1 MSNPIRIVL
10 LGVLALASIGLG
22 VWFGNKTTTPD
33 QASGYAHMGGDFT
46 LQSAAGPVSLADYR
60 GKVVA
65 IYFGYTHCPDV
76 CPTSLATL
84 AQAFNRLTDEER
96 DQTRGIFISVDPE
109 RDTPKVATEYAQ
121 AFHPTFTGL
130 TGTPEAIADVAKRY
144 FVLYEKVEMDDS
156 AMGYAVDHSSIL
168 YVLGKDGVVQNLVR
182 HTESQE
188 DLVASLRSAL
198 KG

>member
-1 MSNPIRIVL
+1 MSNPIRIVF

-22 VWFGNKTTTPD
+22 VWFGNKSNAPGQD
-33 QASGYAHMGGDFT
+33 SGYAHMGGDFT

-96 DQTRGIFISVDPE
+96 DQAQGIFISVDPE
-109 RDTPKVATEYAQ
+109 RDTPKVAAEYAQ
-121 AFHPTFTGL
+121 AFHPTFAGL
-130 TGTPEAIADVAKRY
+130 TGTPEAIAEVAKRY

-198 KG
+198 EG